1 MNDDQRLLLQES
13 PPPSL
18 SVNPGTPGG
27 WNSVENEIGCQLPDA
42 FFDYDDNEHYPMGL
56 VKFLAQWTSG
66 GMPESFFGTGN
77 SPEIIR
83 RDPVFCPAGQVRAPR
98 PPG

>member
-1 MNDDQRLLLQES
+1 
-13 PPPSL
+13 
-18 SVNPGTPGG
+18 
-27 WNSVENEIGCQLPDA
+27 
-42 FFDYDDNEHYPMGL
+42 MGL

-66 GMPESFFGTGN
+66 GMPESFFGTGK

-98 PPG
+98 PPA